1 MDACRATR
9 RHSRGRR
16 LRLDL
21 LLLIGLLSSH
31 ALLADTARAAQTW
44 YVAPDGR
51 DSNSC
56 RTTTAPC
63 RTIERAIQRAASGD
77 TIMVAAGR
85 YNETLRIE
93 KSLRLLGAQA
103 NTPAVGRS
111 GAESIIDPAR
121 ETRSGVIIRADGV
134 TLDGFTIGNSTKRPS
149 SAAQRYGVDLD
160 STFGKPWRAIA
171 IRNTAITRYTRAIS
185 ITAANEVTL
194 AGNLLQGMD
203 YGVYVAGGSTAITIS
218 NNTFPPHDSAA
229 ISFVAGTHRNVQIDQ
244 NTFQAA
250 SIELADTIAATITNN
265 ASTNAVQPALLLS
278 GGNQDVLISGN
289 VLMTGASS
297 AVQLQLGPGDA
308 ANRDVRLTRNTLT
321 QNATGLQIEPG
332 ALAGA
337 LELHFN
343 RIAGNA
349 SAGVANNAAVAIN
362 AENNWWG
369 CSAGPGQTG
378 CNTAS
383 GPVDV
388 TPWLVLRA
396 RFAPLLRTG
405 VQTPISADLTFNS
418 DGVSTAA
425 AGALPDRT
433 PISFG
438 GTLGAFNPPIVGTS
452 NGVATALYT
461 AGATA
466 GSARLTVTADY
477 QALAQDVPVRVG
489 RFLPLL
495 LR

>member
-1 MDACRATR
+1 
-9 RHSRGRR
+9 
-16 LRLDL
+16 L
-21 LLLIGLLSSH
+21 LGGH
-31 ALLADTARAAQTW
+31 ALLSDTARAAQTW

-56 RTTTAPC
+56 RSATAAC
-63 RTIERAIQRAASGD
+63 RTIERALQRADSGD

-85 YNETLRIE
+85 YVETLWID
-93 KSLRLLGAQA
+93 KSVRLLGAQA
-103 NTPAVGRS
+103 SVPAAGRS

-134 TLDGFTIGNSTKRPS
+134 TIDGFTIDNSTKRAS
-149 SAAQRYGVDLD
+149 GAAQRYGVDLD
-160 STFGKPWRAIA
+160 STFGKPWRSIA
-171 IRNTAITRYTRAIS
+171 IRNNAISRYTRAVNIV
-185 ITAANEVTL
+185 AANEVTL
-194 AGNLLQGMD
+194 MGNLLKGLD
-203 YGVYVAGGSTAITIS
+203 YGVYVAVGSTAIAIS
-218 NNTFPPHDSAA
+218 NNTFPPHDRAA
-229 ISFVAGTHRNVQIDQ
+229 ISFAAGAHRNVQIDQ
-244 NTFQAA
+244 NTLQAS
-250 SIELADTIAATITNN
+250 SIELTNATAATIANN
-265 ASTNAVQPALLLS
+265 TSTNALQPALQLS
-278 GGNQDVLISGN
+278 GGNQNVLISGN

-297 AVQLQLGPGDA
+297 AVQLRRGPGDA
-308 ANRDVRLTRNTLT
+308 TNRDVRLVRNTLT
-321 QNATGLQIEPG
+321 QNVTGLQIEPG
-332 ALAGA
+332 GLAGA

-349 SAGVANNAAVAIN
+349 SAGVANNAGVAIN

-388 TPWLVLRA
+388 APWLVLRA
-396 RFAPLLRTG
+396 SFAPLLRTG

-438 GTLGAFNPPIVGTS
+438 GTLGAFNPPIAGTS
-452 NGVATALYT
+452 NGVAAAIYT

-495 LR
+495 IR